1 MTGGFLDHYWPQG
14 EEKNMTADWSE
25 DTAVD
30 QQPTSVITIPVD
42 DLPEDQANRVQA
54 LQRAGALLDP
64 YQQDITAIDL
74 ITLAEWIMTGTHKP

>member
-1 MTGGFLDHYWPQG
+1 MSEGFLDHYWPNQ
-14 EEKNMTADWSE
+14 EKETNVATNDWTTE
-25 DTAVD
+25 PD
-30 QQPTSVITIPVD
+30 QPTTVITIPVEG
-42 DLPEDQANRVQA
+42 LPEDQANRVQA